1 MTERC
6 YKVVDGHI
14 VRGPEL
20 LPFNGK
26 NLDQFVDDSEKD
38 NVVVIHERISG
49 SGTGAMRP
57 ALTTGLSLA
66 DRPEYRAA
74 IPKRFDNNP
83 EALSVLMGILKDCSS
98 TARLPLSSIDQLVA
112 YAEVVAEYHKTCEYI
127 EQKQP
132 MDYYESNAG
141 YRLPTP
147 PYKKRTEL
155 KKEMDKYYR
164 TLKLGEIK
172 KAVQVRSRK
181 KPKFDPEETK

>member
-1 MTERC
+1 MYERH

-26 NLDQFVDDSEKD
+26 DLDQFVDDSEKD
-38 NVVVIHERISG
+38 NVVALPERTSG
-49 SGTGAMRP
+49 GTGAMRP

-66 DRPEYRAA
+66 DRPEYQEA

-98 TARLPLSSIDQLVA
+98 TTRLPLSSMNQLVA
-112 YAEVVAEYHKTCEYI
+112 YAEVVAEYHKTCEEI
-127 EQKQP
+127 EQKKP

-141 YRLPTP
+141 YRLPIP
-147 PYKKRTEL
+147 PFKKRTDL

-172 KAVQVRSRK
+172 KAVYVRSRK